1 MCSSFRFPHLF
12 RKGHHAL
19 FMGNFYDVI
28 FFFLKAHLEALG
40 TLSTFLQAFPA
51 ASDSEISFVEWSQ
64 GVCFFVCAVTYI

>member
-1 MCSSFRFPHLF
+1 MHFLW
-12 RKGHHAL
+12 GV
-19 FMGNFYDVI
+19 FMTY